1 MLKDKDFL
9 RKFSMLTIS
18 SLPFPDNMFQIVKMV
33 LKKQPCLQWAQGY
46 LVYIAYICR
55 IDSIRSS

>member
-33 LKKQPCLQWAQGY
+33 IKNNPVCSGLKD
-46 LVYIAYICR
+46 I
-55 IDSIRSS
+55 